1 MLIIVQVLK
10 EKCFKNHGFCSFTNI
25 HKLVNEASNDSARV
39 SRQDRQK
46 NRRFPELIRLQE
58 LENSARSLTK
68 KKNKCRYFWYEWC
81 FES

>member
-10 EKCFKNHGFCSFTNI
+10 EKCFKITVFAHSQTI

-46 NRRFPELIRLQE
+46 NCRLPEPIRLQD

-68 KKNKCRYFWYEWC
+68 KKNKCRYFWYE
-81 FES
+81 